1 MITGDHIVTARAIAK
16 ELGILRS
23 KDRSLTGAQLDAMSQ
38 KELSRHIFEYTVF
51 ARVSPEHKVRI
62 VKAFQSRGA
71 VVAMTGDGI
80 NDAPALKA
88 ADIGCAM
95 GVSGTDV
102 AKGAAD
108 MILTDDNFSTI
119 VAAVRQG
126 RGIFENIKKT
136 VHFLLSCNIGEIIT
150 VLAAFLMRLPTPL
163 LAIQLLWVNL
173 VTDSLPALALG
184 VEPVDEDIMKKPPT
198 DAKKSLFAGGM
209 TYSIAIEGCFIG
221 MISLLAFTIGRVFFD
236 GAGAPAA
243 GRTMAF
249 AVLSCSQL
257 IHAFNVRS
265 EKSLFEIGIFGNL
278 KMLYSFLVCLALQVS
293 VISIP
298 ALSAVFK
305 TVPLNMVQWLVVAG
319 LALSPLFIVEIEKAW
334 NHWKAKKGL

>member
-1 MITGDHIVTARAIAK
+1 
-16 ELGILRS
+16 
-23 KDRSLTGAQLDAMSQ
+23 
-38 KELSRHIFEYTVF
+38 
-51 ARVSPEHKVRI
+51 
-62 VKAFQSRGA
+62 
-71 VVAMTGDGI
+71 
-80 NDAPALKA
+80 
-88 ADIGCAM
+88 
-95 GVSGTDV
+95 
-102 AKGAAD
+102 
-108 MILTDDNFSTI
+108 
-119 VAAVRQG
+119 
-126 RGIFENIKKT
+126 
-136 VHFLLSCNIGEIIT
+136 
-150 VLAAFLMRLPTPL
+150 
-163 LAIQLLWVNL
+163 
-173 VTDSLPALALG
+173 
-184 VEPVDEDIMKKPPT
+184 
-198 DAKKSLFAGGM
+198 
-209 TYSIAIEGCFIG
+209 